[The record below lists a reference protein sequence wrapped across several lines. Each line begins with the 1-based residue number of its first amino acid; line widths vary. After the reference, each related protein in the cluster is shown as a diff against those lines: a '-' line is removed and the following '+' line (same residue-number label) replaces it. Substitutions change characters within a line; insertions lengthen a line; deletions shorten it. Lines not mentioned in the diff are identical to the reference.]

1 MIKLFDLHFSIIF
14 QVIIIA
20 SYLIHKKGTFIIK
33 IIKTVHFYTYINN
46 YLSYNNYNSVDI
58 TIIIFHILEHTVEYD
73 QMNIQINLVSISIL
87 KINIV

>member
-14 QVIIIA
+14 HVIIIA

-33 IIKTVHFYTYINN
+33 IIETVHFYTYINN

-73 QMNIQINLVSISIL
+73 PMNIQINLVSISIL

>member
-33 IIKTVHFYTYINN
+33 IIKTVYFYT
-46 YLSYNNYNSVDI
+46 
-58 TIIIFHILEHTVEYD
+58 IIFRTTITT
-73 QMNIQINLVSISIL
+73 VSIL
-87 KINIV
+87 QL

>member
-73 QMNIQINLVSISIL
+73 SMNIQINLVSISIL